1 MKNMKKLNKIMYGL
15 LFLLLAATTS
25 TFTSCRDEA
34 SVDPYFVASEAD
46 IELQYD
52 GLTEKKQPGQFKMG
66 ANQDWKLVSKPDWVK
81 LNHESGNRGRQ
92 TIYVT
97 AEKNTTGE
105 DREGYLE
112 FVLANGKPEQVSVF
126 QHRLTEK
133 VTATGLR
140 PNVNI
145 LGLDEEGKAPVVH
158 ISSNY
163 SWKITVPDTCTWLH
177 PSKTEGEP
185 GDYDITLNIDA
196 NGTKAT
202 RKAHVTFTTGKLSY
216 NLTVTQDA
224 KVFTTPATIIT
235 LSKDGVNTMTGEE
248 NIFDINAVESWTVSS
263 KPAWATCSPMSG
275 NAGDTRMTVTATA
288 NSTGAAREGDII
300 LISAHGV
307 EKVLKLKQENKLKL
321 IPDNKPVG
329 YVYFSEPFDWAH
341 TFALANP
348 TVCQDQVA
356 SVGGQNNKT
365 TGIYG
370 NTDCMTNFSQKLI
383 DFNTGG
389 HCIYVADGY
398 LKLGRKNNQGGVTIK
413 DGLDIEDGKKANV
426 IVSFDIADNWDDETT
441 IVLEISGDGTIVDGQ
456 SATLSKIFAPTKNTD
471 SSKPWQWTRNHQVK
485 IEGAT
490 ANTKITIRSSQ
501 KGISGYYRWFLDNI
515 KVTRTTTNN

>member
-1 MKNMKKLNKIMYGL
+1 MYGL

-202 RKAHVTFTTGKLSY
+202 RKAHITFTTGKLSY

-248 NIFDINAVESWTVSS
+248 NIFDINAVEGWTVSS

-383 DFNTGG
+383 DFNTDG

-413 DGLDIEDGKKANV
+413 DNLDIEDGKKANV

-501 KGISGYYRWFLDNI
+501 KGIGGYYRWFLDNI

>member
-202 RKAHVTFTTGKLSY
+202 RKAHITFTTGKLSY

-248 NIFDINAVESWTVSS
+248 NIFDINAVEGWTVSS

-383 DFNTGG
+383 DFNTDG

-413 DGLDIEDGKKANV
+413 NGLDIEDGKKANV

-456 SATLSKIFAPTKNTD
+456 SATLSKIFAPIKNTD

-501 KGISGYYRWFLDNI
+501 KGIGGYYRWFLDNI

>member
-25 TFTSCRDEA
+25 TFTSCRDET

-163 SWKITVPDTCTWLH
+163 SWEITVPDTCTWLH

-248 NIFDINAVESWTVSS
+248 NIFDINAVEGWTVSS

-413 DGLDIEDGKKANV
+413 DNLDIEDGKKANV

-456 SATLSKIFAPTKNTD
+456 SATLSKIFAPIKNTD

>member
-15 LFLLLAATTS
+15 LFLLLATTTS

-248 NIFDINAVESWTVSS
+248 NIFDINAVEGWTVSS

-383 DFNTGG
+383 DFNTDG

>member
-1 MKNMKKLNKIMYGL
+1 MKKLNKIMYAL
-15 LFLLLAATTS
+15 LCLLLASTAT

-34 SVDPYFVASEAD
+34 AVDSYFLASEAD

-52 GLTEKKQPGQFKMG
+52 GLTAKKQPGQFSLG
-66 ANQDWKLVSKPDWVK
+66 ANQGWKLVSKPDWVK
-81 LNHESGNRGRQ
+81 LNHESGQRGRI
-92 TIYVT
+92 TLYVT

-105 DREGYLE
+105 DREGFLE
-112 FVLANGKPEQVSVF
+112 FKLADGKPEQVSVF
-126 QHRLTEK
+126 QHRLAEK
-133 VTATGLR
+133 VTATGIT
-140 PNVNI
+140 PEVNI
-145 LGLDEEGKAPVVH
+145 LGLDNEGKAPVVH

-163 SWKITVPDTCTWLH
+163 SWKITVPDTYSWIR
-177 PSKTEGEP
+177 PSITEGEP
-185 GDYDITLNIDA
+185 GDFDITLNIDA
-196 NGTKAT
+196 NDT
-202 RKAHVTFTTGKLSY
+202 RAAREGKVTFTAGKLTRTI
-216 NLTVTQDA
+216 TVKQDA
-224 KVFTTPATIIT
+224 NVFTTPATTMT
-235 LSKDGVNTMTGEE
+235 LSKTGTTTMGGEDNVFE
-248 NIFDINAVESWTVSS
+248 IKAVESWTVTN
-263 KPAWATCSPMSG
+263 KPAWATCTPMSG
-275 NAGDTRMTVTATA
+275 NAGDTRMTVTATT
-288 NSTGAAREGDII
+288 NNTGAEREGDII
-300 LISAHGV
+300 LLSAHGV

-329 YVYFSEPFDWAH
+329 YVYFTESFDWAH

-413 DGLDIEDGKKANV
+413 DNLDIEDGKKANV

-441 IVLEISGDGTIVDGQ
+441 VVLEISGDGTIVDGQ

-501 KGISGYYRWFLDNI
+501 KGIGGYYRWFLDNI

>member
-383 DFNTGG
+383 DFNTDG

-413 DGLDIEDGKKANV
+413 DNLDIEDGKKANV

-441 IVLEISGDGTIVDGQ
+441 VVLEISGDGTIVDGQ

-501 KGISGYYRWFLDNI
+501 KGIGGYYRWFLDNI

>member
-248 NIFDINAVESWTVSS
+248 NIFDINAVEGWTVSS

-413 DGLDIEDGKKANV
+413 DNLDIEDGKKANV

-441 IVLEISGDGTIVDGQ
+441 VVLEISGDGTIVDGQ

>member
-248 NIFDINAVESWTVSS
+248 NIFDINAVEGWTVSS

-383 DFNTGG
+383 DFNTDG

-413 DGLDIEDGKKANV
+413 NGLDIEDGKKANV

-456 SATLSKIFAPTKNTD
+456 SATLSKIFAPIKNTD

>member
-383 DFNTGG
+383 DFNTDG

-413 DGLDIEDGKKANV
+413 NGLDIEDGKKANV

-456 SATLSKIFAPTKNTD
+456 SATLSKIFAPIKNTD

-490 ANTKITIRSSQ
+490 ANTKITLRSSQ
-501 KGISGYYRWFLDNI
+501 KGIGGYYRWFLDNI

>member
-1 MKNMKKLNKIMYGL
+1 MYGL

-92 TIYVT
+92 MIYVT

-413 DGLDIEDGKKANV
+413 DNLDIEDGKKANV

-441 IVLEISGDGTIVDGQ
+441 VVLEISGDGTIVDGQ

-501 KGISGYYRWFLDNI
+501 KGIGGYYRWFLDNI

>member
-413 DGLDIEDGKKANV
+413 DNLDIEDGKKANV

-441 IVLEISGDGTIVDGQ
+441 VVLEISGDGTIVDGQ

>member
-1 MKNMKKLNKIMYGL
+1 MKKLNKIMYAL
-15 LFLLLAATTS
+15 LCLLLASTAT

-34 SVDPYFVASEAD
+34 AVDSYFLASEAD

-52 GLTEKKQPGQFKMG
+52 GLTAKKQPGQFSLG
-66 ANQDWKLVSKPDWVK
+66 ANQGWKLVSKPDWVK
-81 LNHESGNRGRQ
+81 LNHESGQRGRI
-92 TIYVT
+92 TLYVT

-105 DREGYLE
+105 DREGFLE
-112 FVLANGKPEQVSVF
+112 FELADGKPEQVSVF
-126 QHRLTEK
+126 QHRLAEK
-133 VTATGLR
+133 VTATGLK

-163 SWKITVPDTCTWLH
+163 SWKITVPDTYSWIR
-177 PSKTEGEP
+177 PSITEGEP
-185 GDYDITLNIDA
+185 GDFDITLNIDA
-196 NGTKAT
+196 NDT
-202 RKAHVTFTTGKLSY
+202 RVAREGKVTFTAGKLTRTI
-216 NLTVTQDA
+216 TVKQDA
-224 KVFTTPATIIT
+224 NVFTTPATTMT
-235 LSKDGVNTMTGEE
+235 LSKTGTTTMGGEDNVFE
-248 NIFDINAVESWTVSS
+248 IKAVESWTVTN
-263 KPAWATCSPMSG
+263 KPAWATCTPMSG
-275 NAGDTRMTVTATA
+275 NAGDTRMTVTATT
-288 NSTGAAREGDII
+288 NNIGAEREGDII
-300 LISAHGV
+300 LLSAHGV

-329 YVYFSEPFDWAH
+329 YVYFTESFDWAH

-413 DGLDIEDGKKANV
+413 DNLDIEDGKKANV

-441 IVLEISGDGTIVDGQ
+441 VVLEISGDGTIVDGQ

-501 KGISGYYRWFLDNI
+501 KGIGGYYRWFLDNI

>member
-202 RKAHVTFTTGKLSY
+202 RKAHITFTTGKLSY

-248 NIFDINAVESWTVSS
+248 NIFDINAVEGWTVSS

-383 DFNTGG
+383 DFNTDG

-456 SATLSKIFAPTKNTD
+456 SATLSKIFAPIKNTD

-501 KGISGYYRWFLDNI
+501 KGIGGYYRWFLDNI

>member
-248 NIFDINAVESWTVSS
+248 NIFDINAVEGWTVSS

-413 DGLDIEDGKKANV
+413 NGLDIEDGKKANV

-441 IVLEISGDGTIVDGQ
+441 VVLEISGDGTIVDGQ

-501 KGISGYYRWFLDNI
+501 KGIGGYYRWFLDNI

>member
-1 MKNMKKLNKIMYGL
+1 MRAATVDARRYT
-15 LFLLLAATTS
+15 LLLK
-25 TFTSCRDEA
+25 R
-34 SVDPYFVASEAD
+34 
-46 IELQYD
+46 IQ
-52 GLTEKKQPGQFKMG
+52 Q
-66 ANQDWKLVSKPDWVK
+66 
-81 LNHESGNRGRQ
+81 
-92 TIYVT
+92 
-97 AEKNTTGE
+97 
-105 DREGYLE
+105 EGYLE

-248 NIFDINAVESWTVSS
+248 NIFDINAVEGWTVSS

-383 DFNTGG
+383 DFNTDG

-413 DGLDIEDGKKANV
+413 NGLDIEDGKKANV

-456 SATLSKIFAPTKNTD
+456 SATLSKIFAPIKNTD

-501 KGISGYYRWFLDNI
+501 KGIGGYYRWFLDNI

>member
-370 NTDCMTNFSQKLI
+370 NTDCMTNFSQRLI

-441 IVLEISGDGTIVDGQ
+441 VVLEISGDGTIVDGQ
-456 SATLSKIFAPTKNTD
+456 SATLSKIFAPIKNTD

>member
-1 MKNMKKLNKIMYGL
+1 M
-15 LFLLLAATTS
+15 
-25 TFTSCRDEA
+25 
-34 SVDPYFVASEAD
+34 
-46 IELQYD
+46 
-52 GLTEKKQPGQFKMG
+52 
-66 ANQDWKLVSKPDWVK
+66 
-81 LNHESGNRGRQ
+81 
-92 TIYVT
+92 
-97 AEKNTTGE
+97 
-105 DREGYLE
+105 
-112 FVLANGKPEQVSVF
+112 
-126 QHRLTEK
+126 
-133 VTATGLR
+133 R

-248 NIFDINAVESWTVSS
+248 NIFDINAVEGWTVSS

-383 DFNTGG
+383 DFNTDG

-456 SATLSKIFAPTKNTD
+456 SATLSKIFAPIKNTD

-501 KGISGYYRWFLDNI
+501 KGIGGYYRWFLDNI

>member
-15 LFLLLAATTS
+15 LFLFLAATTS

-248 NIFDINAVESWTVSS
+248 NIFDINAVEGWTVSS

-288 NSTGAAREGDII
+288 NSTRAAREGDII

-383 DFNTGG
+383 DFNTDG

-413 DGLDIEDGKKANV
+413 DNLDIEDGKKANV

-501 KGISGYYRWFLDNI
+501 KGIGGYYRWFLDNI

>member
-1 MKNMKKLNKIMYGL
+1 MYGL

-92 TIYVT
+92 MIYVT

-413 DGLDIEDGKKANV
+413 DNLDIEDGKKANV

-456 SATLSKIFAPTKNTD
+456 SATLSKIFAPIKNTD

-501 KGISGYYRWFLDNI
+501 KGIGGYYRWFLDNI

>member
-163 SWKITVPDTCTWLH
+163 SWKITVPDTCIWLH

-248 NIFDINAVESWTVSS
+248 NIFDINAVEGWTVSS

-413 DGLDIEDGKKANV
+413 DNLDIEDGKKANV

-456 SATLSKIFAPTKNTD
+456 SATLSKIFAPIKNTD

-501 KGISGYYRWFLDNI
+501 KGIGGYYRWFLDNI

>member
-25 TFTSCRDEA
+25 TFTSCRDET

-66 ANQDWKLVSKPDWVK
+66 ANQDWKLVSKPEWVK

-163 SWKITVPDTCTWLH
+163 SWEITVPDTCTWLH

-248 NIFDINAVESWTVSS
+248 NIFDINAVEGWTVSS

-383 DFNTGG
+383 DFNTDG

-456 SATLSKIFAPTKNTD
+456 SATLSKIFAPIKNTD

-501 KGISGYYRWFLDNI
+501 KGIGGYYRWFLDNI

>member
-145 LGLDEEGKAPVVH
+145 LGLDEEGKAPMVH

-413 DGLDIEDGKKANV
+413 DNLDIEDGKKANV

-441 IVLEISGDGTIVDGQ
+441 VVLEISGDGTIVDGQ

-490 ANTKITIRSSQ
+490 VNTKITIRSSQ

>member
-248 NIFDINAVESWTVSS
+248 NIFDINAVEGWTVSS

-413 DGLDIEDGKKANV
+413 DNLDIEDGKKANV

-441 IVLEISGDGTIVDGQ
+441 VVLEISGDGTIVDGQ

-501 KGISGYYRWFLDNI
+501 KGIGGYYRWFLDNI

>member
-15 LFLLLAATTS
+15 LFLLLATTTS

-248 NIFDINAVESWTVSS
+248 NIFDINAVEGWTVSS

-413 DGLDIEDGKKANV
+413 DNLDIEDGKKANV

-441 IVLEISGDGTIVDGQ
+441 VVLEISGDGTIVDGQ

-501 KGISGYYRWFLDNI
+501 KGIGGYYRWFLDNI

>member
-383 DFNTGG
+383 DFNTDG

-413 DGLDIEDGKKANV
+413 DNLDIEDGKKANV

-456 SATLSKIFAPTKNTD
+456 SATLSKIFAPIKNTD

-501 KGISGYYRWFLDNI
+501 KGIGGYYRWFLDNI

>member
-15 LFLLLAATTS
+15 LFLFLAATTS

-97 AEKNTTGE
+97 AEKNITGE

-248 NIFDINAVESWTVSS
+248 NIFDINAVEGWTVSS

-413 DGLDIEDGKKANV
+413 DNLDIEDGKKANV

-441 IVLEISGDGTIVDGQ
+441 VVLEISGDGTIVDGQ

-501 KGISGYYRWFLDNI
+501 KGIGGYYRWFLDNI

>member
-66 ANQDWKLVSKPDWVK
+66 ATQDWKLVSKPDWVK

-133 VTATGLR
+133 VSATGLR

-248 NIFDINAVESWTVSS
+248 NIFDINAVEGWTVSS

-383 DFNTGG
+383 DFNTDG

-413 DGLDIEDGKKANV
+413 NGLDIEDGKKANV

-456 SATLSKIFAPTKNTD
+456 SATLSKIFAPIKNTD

-501 KGISGYYRWFLDNI
+501 KGIGGYYRWFLDNI

>member
-145 LGLDEEGKAPVVH
+145 LGLDEEGKAPMVH

-413 DGLDIEDGKKANV
+413 NGLDIEDGKKANV

-456 SATLSKIFAPTKNTD
+456 SATLSKIFAPIKNTD

>member
-133 VTATGLR
+133 VTATGLK

-413 DGLDIEDGKKANV
+413 DNLDIEDGKKANV

-441 IVLEISGDGTIVDGQ
+441 VVLEISGDGTIVDGQ

-501 KGISGYYRWFLDNI
+501 KGIGGYYRWFLDNI
-515 KVTRTTTNN
+515 KVTRITTNN

>member
-1 MKNMKKLNKIMYGL
+1 MKKLNKIMYGL

-25 TFTSCRDEA
+25 TFTSCRDET

-66 ANQDWKLVSKPDWVK
+66 ANQDWKLVRKPDWVK

-163 SWKITVPDTCTWLH
+163 SWEITVPDTCTWLH

-248 NIFDINAVESWTVSS
+248 NIFDINAVEGWTVSS

-413 DGLDIEDGKKANV
+413 DNLDIEDGKKANV

-456 SATLSKIFAPTKNTD
+456 SATLSKIFAPIKNTD

>member
-133 VTATGLR
+133 VSATGLR

-202 RKAHVTFTTGKLSY
+202 RKAHVTFTAGKLSY

-248 NIFDINAVESWTVSS
+248 NIFDINAVEGWTVSS

-413 DGLDIEDGKKANV
+413 DNLDIEDGKKANV

-441 IVLEISGDGTIVDGQ
+441 VVLEISGDGTIVDGQ
-456 SATLSKIFAPTKNTD
+456 SATLSKIFAPIKNTD

>member
-15 LFLLLAATTS
+15 LFLLLATTTS

-248 NIFDINAVESWTVSS
+248 NIFDINAVEGWTVSS

-413 DGLDIEDGKKANV
+413 DNLDIEDGKKANV

-456 SATLSKIFAPTKNTD
+456 SATLSKIFAPIKNTD

>member
-15 LFLLLAATTS
+15 LFLFLAATTS

-112 FVLANGKPEQVSVF
+112 FVLANGKPEQGSVF

-383 DFNTGG
+383 DFNTDG

-413 DGLDIEDGKKANV
+413 NGLDIEDGKKANV

-456 SATLSKIFAPTKNTD
+456 SATLSKIFAPIKNTD

-501 KGISGYYRWFLDNI
+501 KGIGGYYRWFLDNI

>member
-1 MKNMKKLNKIMYGL
+1 MKKLNKIMYGL
-15 LFLLLAATTS
+15 LFLFLAATTS

-97 AEKNTTGE
+97 AEKNITGE

>member
-196 NGTKAT
+196 NGTKTT

-348 TVCQDQVA
+348 T
-356 SVGGQNNKT
+356 
-365 TGIYG
+365 
-370 NTDCMTNFSQKLI
+370 
-383 DFNTGG
+383 
-389 HCIYVADGY
+389 GY

-413 DGLDIEDGKKANV
+413 NGLDIEDGKKANV

-456 SATLSKIFAPTKNTD
+456 SATLSKIFAPIKNTD

-501 KGISGYYRWFLDNI
+501 KGIGGYYRWFLDNI

>member
-15 LFLLLAATTS
+15 LFLLLATTTS
-25 TFTSCRDEA
+25 TFTSCRDET

-248 NIFDINAVESWTVSS
+248 NIFDINAVEGWTVSS

-383 DFNTGG
+383 DFNTDG

-413 DGLDIEDGKKANV
+413 NGLDIEDGKKANV

>member
-15 LFLLLAATTS
+15 LFLFLAATTS

-383 DFNTGG
+383 DFNTDG

-413 DGLDIEDGKKANV
+413 DNLDIEDGKKANV

-441 IVLEISGDGTIVDGQ
+441 VVLEISGDGTIVDGQ
-456 SATLSKIFAPTKNTD
+456 SATLSKIFAPIKNTD

>member
-1 MKNMKKLNKIMYGL
+1 MYGL
-15 LFLLLAATTS
+15 LFLFLAATTS

-383 DFNTGG
+383 DFNTDG

-413 DGLDIEDGKKANV
+413 NGLDIEDGKKANV

-456 SATLSKIFAPTKNTD
+456 SATLSKIFAPIKNTD

-501 KGISGYYRWFLDNI
+501 KGIGGYYRWFLDNI

>member
-248 NIFDINAVESWTVSS
+248 NIFDINAVEGWTVSS

-413 DGLDIEDGKKANV
+413 NGLDIEDGKKANV

-456 SATLSKIFAPTKNTD
+456 SATLSKILAPIKNTD

>member
-15 LFLLLAATTS
+15 LFLLLATTMS

-248 NIFDINAVESWTVSS
+248 NIFDINAVEGWTVSS

-383 DFNTGG
+383 DFNTDG

-413 DGLDIEDGKKANV
+413 DNLDIEDGKKANV

-456 SATLSKIFAPTKNTD
+456 SATLSKIFAPIKNTD

-501 KGISGYYRWFLDNI
+501 KGIGGYYRWFLDNI